1 METVANVYL
10 TEHTIGEGGVMPGVS
25 TWDFQLEYA
34 VDTARKTVEQ
44 MAELKKVSVLPY
56 PQVWLSAEDQET
68 ILSIQYDL
76 SDYAEK
82 AMACFVTG
90 DTPLDD
96 EHWNAFTEKLNELGL
111 EKLIAIWQ
119 KAAE

>member
-1 METVANVYL
+1 
-10 TEHTIGEGGVMPGVS
+10 
-25 TWDFQLEYA
+25 
-34 VDTARKTVEQ
+34 
-44 MAELKKVSVLPY
+44 
-56 PQVWLSAEDQET
+56 
-68 ILSIQYDL
+68 
-76 SDYAEK
+76 
-82 AMACFVTG
+82 MACFVTG